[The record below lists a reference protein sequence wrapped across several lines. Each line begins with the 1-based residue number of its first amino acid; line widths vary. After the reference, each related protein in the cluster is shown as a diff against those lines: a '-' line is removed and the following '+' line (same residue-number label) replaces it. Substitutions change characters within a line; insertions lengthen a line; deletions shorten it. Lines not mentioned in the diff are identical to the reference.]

1 MLLVAPGGAAP
12 LFRSF
17 LGAIEGVV
25 GTPYDLRLAAGA
37 FEPEASTLEHA
48 VQSLESFVRESMS
61 MPVHLVGHS
70 GGGAV
75 ALAFAAAHPRLLA
88 SLTASE
94 PPWVGSSE
102 AGNIGFL
109 DDLRRVVELPTDE
122 VSGAFARLYA
132 ASDDVVAELPPFD
145 DAQVRILRAVAI
157 EYQRAHLDLD
167 KLQEVDVPVLL
178 PYGSHSSNHM
188 AVTAT
193 WLAGQFKRARVLQIP
208 GANHFDLWVLG
219 AAQLAEAWMAMS
231 SPPTEAAEQARGR

>member
-178 PYGSHSSNHM
+178 PYGS
-188 AVTAT
+188 AT
-193 WLAGQFKRARVLQIP
+193 PRTTWP
-208 GANHFDLWVLG
+208 
-219 AAQLAEAWMAMS
+219 
-231 SPPTEAAEQARGR
+231 SPPRGSLASSSGPVCFRSPVLITSTSGYWAPLNWPRHGWP